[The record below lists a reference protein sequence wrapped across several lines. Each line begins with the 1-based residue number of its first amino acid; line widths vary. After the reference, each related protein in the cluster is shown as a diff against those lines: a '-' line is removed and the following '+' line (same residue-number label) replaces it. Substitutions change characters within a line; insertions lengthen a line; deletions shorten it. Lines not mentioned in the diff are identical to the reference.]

1 MYALIKKLIS
11 IFIKPKIID
20 SDTKLSSDI
29 EPTDVTV
36 TLSANIETEQIF
48 CKVNTDVEDILSN
61 SSSIS
66 KCEKIAYFL
75 SLICDNNKYLI
86 DLLYHNMEE
95 QKQISN
101 QHLLFYDNILFFLKQ
116 YLSLKKTISSYTNDP
131 LIKPSKAF
139 KTYVMEEKI

>member
-1 MYALIKKLIS
+1 MYALIKKLVS
-11 IFIKPKIID
+11 IFIRPKIV
-20 SDTKLSSDI
+20 SDTKLTNDTGS
-29 EPTDVTV
+29 TDVTITV
-36 TLSANIETEQIF
+36 SANIETEHIF
-48 CKVNTDVEDILSN
+48 CKINTDVEDILSN

-86 DLLYHNMEE
+86 DLIYHNMEE

-101 QHLLFYDNILFFLKQ
+101 QHLLFYDNVLFFLKQ